1 MSKKRFLFIVLAT
14 VIVLSACV
22 FSACGDSAED
32 AYLKDITV
40 LTTHDGSYVLGEAV
54 DLSEITFKA
63 VYSDGEERTLSL
75 TDEMLSEDDRNKF
88 FTAGIHTVTVNY
100 GGKQAVVQISVVK
113 PGEAILY
120 TATFFSNGGSEV
132 KPVTASV
139 IDSFVPSV
147 REGYTF
153 DGWYATQDF
162 SGSKAVAPYTLTQ
175 NTNFYAKWVDNRRC
189 TVTFKDGE
197 EVLYEF
203 DVVYGTGI
211 DITDLEKYPAP
222 EDKEGLRFTGWQSS
236 GARLD
241 EITVDAVV
249 EAVYET
255 VQCTVIVYAAD
266 DDGVVQPYSRTVN
279 YGTRFFLDGYTMPTQ
294 EGHTSRWVI
303 YRNLSETYEEWPE
316 DSDYIEVK
324 DERVEIRALHV
335 INTYVISIY
344 NGLTAYQGVQEDL
357 EANNGVISETNRQ
370 LYTDLKDGVVETEKV
385 YADSD
390 KKTEFKVNFNN
401 DFLISG
407 FTQELYLKEPVQIY
421 GYNAVWCYE
430 IETENGVILVDSQN
444 RIWDETV
451 GAFVNRDGIEPSAVF
466 DITDKDG
473 NVLATVRN
481 GDLNSVKG
489 NVTVRAFYWK
499 KDYKVR
505 LMRLGSDSTWGR
517 LQEFTLKYL
526 EDFALYDPLYHASAD
541 FLSWEEVRSSYLLHN
556 VVSWWKEAGDKWTS
570 IYFNGDN
577 DDDWDIAWYTSSAF
591 LPDSEVVFDN
601 AQSMEIT
608 SDIALYCED
617 IDLRTYDVMVYY
629 GYDFATDTYLKK
641 EEFAGLTEEERFTL
655 SDDATSNIVRTQTY
669 NGQTYNMTYT
679 FTGWYDFPY
688 EPDGNGC
695 KGTLYTSLDSRTR
708 NMFYYAHYECKTTYT
723 LSVYDKTQSV
733 AYTDTSLDGQHH
745 DVQPNTVNYI
755 LPAGTIFTLDMLYKG
770 RIADGATV
778 SGQQMYEKAAFIE
791 NVYSVLTPQY
801 QTLLKKYHPSG
812 NYQTAVNKLNGLIA
826 EKQAVI
832 DNFSLLLSKIYS
844 YDYTWEDGEFTLE
857 VFTANYRSWEE
868 YHDIRRELQELQ
880 NDLDVL
886 ETYADK
892 LAEAKKYEQ
901 DDANCA
907 DEGGLY
913 KAYGD
918 SFKYLNLA
926 YNYDVEND
934 PDKVKYRFAGW
945 YLDEN
950 YSEPFDPTSK
960 EMYFEWI
967 ATENITLYAK
977 WADEEK
983 GSEGLVF
990 KKVTSSDGSIE
1001 GLVVV
1006 DYMNAAEYESWEYF
1020 GCGYNDFDNN
1030 DYSVNYNDQDAM
1042 PPALGTNI
1050 DIQIPAYHGGTNAAG
1065 IPVIGILKDA
1075 FIRHGKD
1082 IDTVTLPDSLK
1093 FIEEGAFR
1101 NVFLDNIYIAENEYL
1116 AVQDDVAVYQQKDYA
1131 SSSGEYS
1138 AKAGTFILYA
1148 ASSQGTTFTLPAGTV
1163 RIGDYAF
1170 YGASRL
1176 IEVGLTDTLTS
1187 IGISAFE
1194 GCGSLVGTSSD
1205 GSFVLPDTVVSV
1217 GAYAFKDDI
1226 KITSVTTGSAS
1237 ALSYVGREAFS
1248 TTSWFSSASRSG
1260 LVVINGLC
1268 IGLREAA
1275 MANFDKDIND
1285 AYVVYDID
1293 GQQRYGYTNDYGTL
1307 YYDTLTLNLVYVK
1320 LGSAVT
1326 GVTDYALSGMAST
1339 VNTVEIEGEL
1349 AKGLAAGAFHNC
1361 ASLDVIYAP
1370 NLSPDAV
1377 MHEEAF
1383 TGTSRPKVY
1392 VSAGNVHASWSNSDY
1407 IELVIGT
1414 P

>member
-14 VIVLSACV
+14 VIVLTACV
-22 FSACGDSAED
+22 FSACNDSAEEV
-32 AYLKDITV
+32 YLKEITV
-40 LTTHDGSYVLGEAV
+40 LTTHNGSYVLGETV

-63 VYSDGEERTLSL
+63 VYSDGEERVLSL

-100 GGKQAVVQISVVK
+100 GGKQAVLQISVVK
-113 PGEAILY
+113 PGEEILY

-132 KPVTASV
+132 KPVTTSV
-139 IDSFVPSV
+139 IENFVPSV

-153 DGWYATQDF
+153 DGWYSTQDF
-162 SGSKAVAPYTLTQ
+162 SGSKAIAPYTLTQ
-175 NTNFYAKWVDNRRC
+175 DTNFYAKWVDNRRC

-203 DVVYGTGI
+203 EVVYGTGI

-266 DDGVVQPYSRTVN
+266 NDGVIQPYPRTVN

-303 YRNLSETYEEWPE
+303 YRNQSDTYEEWPE

-335 INTYVISIY
+335 INTYVVSVY
-344 NGLTAYQGVQEDL
+344 NGLTAYQKVQEDL
-357 EANNGVISETNRQ
+357 EANDGVVSETNRQ
-370 LYTDLKDGVVETEKV
+370 YYTDLKNGVVNTAKV
-385 YADSD
+385 YSD
-390 KKTEFKVNFNN
+390 GETGSDFIVNYNG

-421 GYNAVWCYE
+421 GYNTVWCYE

-499 KDYKVR
+499 KEYKVR
-505 LMRLGSDSTWGR
+505 LMRLGSDSTWGL

-541 FLSWEEVRSSYLLHN
+541 FVSWEEVRSSYLLHN
-556 VVSWWKEAGDKWTS
+556 VISWWKDAGDDWTS
-570 IYFNGDN
+570 VYYNGGN

-591 LPDSEVVFDN
+591 LPESEIDFDD
-601 AQSMEIT
+601 AQSEEIT
-608 SDIALYCED
+608 ADMTLYCRD
-617 IDLRTYDVMVYY
+617 IDLRTYDVIVYY
-629 GYDFATDTYLKK
+629 GYDFATGTYLKN
-641 EEFAGLTEEERFTL
+641 EEFAGLAEADRFTL
-655 SDDATSNIVRTQTY
+655 PGDATSNIVRTQTY

-679 FTGWYDFPY
+679 FSGWYDFPY

-695 KGTLYTSLDSRTR
+695 KGTLYTALDSRTR

-723 LSVYDKTQSV
+723 LTVYDKTQSV

-745 DVQPNTVNYI
+745 DVQPNTVIYN

-770 RIADGATV
+770 RIADGTTV
-778 SGQQMYEKAAFIE
+778 FGQQMYEKAAFIE

-801 QTLLKKYHPSG
+801 QTLLKKYDPSG
-812 NYQTAVNKLNGLIA
+812 DYLTAVNNLNALIA
-826 EKQAVI
+826 EKQAII
-832 DNFSLLLSKIYS
+832 DNFSSLLYKMYS
-844 YDYTWEDGEFTLE
+844 YDYSWEGGEFTLD
-857 VFTANYRSWEE
+857 VFEANYLTWAE
-868 YHDIRRELQELQ
+868 YHEVRRDLQDLQ
-880 NDLDVL
+880 NDLAAL
-886 ETYADK
+886 ETYADQ
-892 LAEAKKYEQ
+892 LAQARSYEQ
-901 DDANCA
+901 DDANCT
-907 DEGGLY
+907 DVGGLY

-926 YNYDVEND
+926 YTYDVEND

-950 YSEPFDPTSK
+950 YSVPFDPTSK
-960 EMYFEWI
+960 EIYFEWI
-967 ATENITLYAK
+967 ATESITLYAK

-990 KKVTSSDGSIE
+990 KKVLSSDGSIE
-1001 GLVVV
+1001 GLVIV
-1006 DYMNAAEYESWEYF
+1006 DYMNAAEYESSDIY
-1020 GCGYNDFDNN
+1020 GCGYNDFDNY

-1050 DIQIPAYHGGTNAAG
+1050 DIQVPAYHGGTNAAG
-1065 IPVIGILKDA
+1065 IPVIGILENA
-1075 FIRHGKD
+1075 FLRHGKD
-1082 IDTVTLPDSLK
+1082 INTVTLPDSLK

-1101 NVFLDNIYIAENEYL
+1101 NTLLKNVYTSENEYIG
-1116 AVQDDVAVYQQKDYA
+1116 VQDDVAVYQQKDYA

-1138 AKAGTFILYA
+1138 ATAGTFIVYA
-1148 ASSQGTTFTLPAGTV
+1148 ASSQGTSFALPDGTV

-1170 YGASRL
+1170 YGASKL
-1176 IEVGLTDTLTS
+1176 TEVTLTETLTS

-1194 GCGSLVGTSSD
+1194 GCGSLVNTASD
-1205 GSFVLPDTVVSV
+1205 SSFVLPDMVVSV
-1217 GAYAFKDDI
+1217 GAYAFKDDK
-1226 KITSVTTGSAS
+1226 KISSITVGDAS

-1248 TTSWFSSASRSG
+1248 TTSWFASASRAG
-1260 LVVINGLC
+1260 LIVINGLC

-1275 MANFDKDIND
+1275 KADFDKDINGD
-1285 AYVVYDID
+1285 YVVYDKYGKD
-1293 GQQRYGYTNDYGTL
+1293 YYGYTNDYGTL
-1307 YYDTLTLNLVYVK
+1307 YYDTLTHYLVC
-1320 LGSAVT
+1320 VT
-1326 GVTDYALSGMAST
+1326 FGAEVRGITDYAMSGVAST
-1339 VNTVEIEGEL
+1339 VTKAEIKGDL
-1349 AKGLAAGAFHNC
+1349 TKGLAEGAFNNC
-1361 ASLDVIYAP
+1361 ASLEEIYAL
-1370 NLSPDAV
+1370 NLASDSV
-1377 MHEEAF
+1377 MHEKAF
-1383 TGTSRPKVY
+1383 TGTSRPTVY
-1392 VSAGNVHASWSNSDY
+1392 VSDGNIDASWLNSAY
-1407 IELVIGT
+1407 IDVEVVT

>member
-1 MSKKRFLFIVLAT
+1 MSKKRLLFVISLA

-22 FSACGDSAED
+22 FSACTDSAEEV
-32 AYLKDITV
+32 YLKEIEI
-40 LTTHDGSYVLGEAV
+40 LTSHNGDYVLGETV

-63 VYSDGEERTLSL
+63 VYSDGGERTLAL

-88 FTAGIHTVTVNY
+88 FTAGVHTVTVNY
-100 GGKQAVVQISVVK
+100 GGKQAVLQISVID
-113 PGEAILY
+113 PGQEKVY
-120 TATFFSNGGSEV
+120 TATFYSNGGSEV
-132 KPVTASV
+132 KPVTTAV
-139 IDSFVPSV
+139 ITNFVPSV

-162 SGSKAVAPYTLTQ
+162 SGSKAIAPYTLTQ

-203 DVVYGTGI
+203 EVVYGTGI

-241 EITVDAVV
+241 EITVDVVV

-255 VQCTVIVYAAD
+255 VQCTVIVYASD
-266 DDGVVQPYSRTVN
+266 DAGLVQPYPRTVN

-294 EGHTSRWVI
+294 EGHTSRWVV
-303 YRNLSETYEEWPE
+303 YRNESITYEEWPE
-316 DSDYIEVK
+316 DSDFIEIK

-335 INTYVISIY
+335 INTYTVSIY
-344 NGLTAYQGVQEDL
+344 NGKTQYQAVNEDL
-357 EANNGVISETNRQ
+357 SDGIVSETN
-370 LYTDLKDGVVETEKV
+370 LPFYNDLKDGVVNTEKV

-390 KKTEFKVNFNN
+390 KKTEFIVNFNN

-407 FTQELYLKEPVQIY
+407 FTQELYLKEPTAIY
-421 GYNAVWCYE
+421 GYETVWCYE
-430 IETENGVILVDSQN
+430 IETENGVILVNSQN
-444 RIWDETV
+444 KVWDSVT
-451 GAFVNRDGIEPSAVF
+451 GTFVNRDGIEPSAVF

-473 NVLATVRN
+473 NVKATVRN
-481 GDLNSVKG
+481 GDLNAIKG
-489 NVTVRAFYWK
+489 NVTVRAVYWK
-499 KDYKVR
+499 KEYKVR
-505 LMRLGSDSTWGR
+505 LMRSGSDSVWGL

-526 EDFALYDPLYHASAD
+526 EDFALYDPNYNSAAGD
-541 FLSWEEVRSSYLLHN
+541 TWEEVRRYYLLHN
-556 VVSWWKEAGDKWTS
+556 VVSWWKEAGDEWTS
-570 IYFNGDN
+570 IYFNGGN
-577 DDDWDIAWYTSSAF
+577 DDDWDIAWYTSPAF

-601 AQSMEIT
+601 VQSMEIT

-629 GYDFATDTYLKK
+629 GYDFATGTYLKNA
-641 EEFAGLTEEERFTL
+641 EFAGLTEEERFTL
-655 SDDATSNIVRTQTY
+655 PGDATSNIVRTQTY

-679 FTGWYDFPY
+679 FSGWYDFPY

-733 AYTDTSLDGQHH
+733 AYTDTILDGQHH
-745 DVQPNTVNYI
+745 DVQPNTVIYN

-770 RIADGATV
+770 RTDGTTV
-778 SGQQMYEKAAFIE
+778 FGQQMYEKAAFIE

-801 QTLLKKYHPSG
+801 QTLLKKYDPSG
-812 NYQTAVNKLNGLIA
+812 DYLTAVNNLNALIA
-826 EKQAVI
+826 EKQSVI

-844 YDYTWEDGEFTLE
+844 YDYAWEDGEFTLE
-857 VFTANYRSWEE
+857 VFTANYLSWAE
-868 YHDIRRELQELQ
+868 YHDIRRELQGLK

-892 LAEAKKYEQ
+892 LAEAQKYEQ
-901 DDANCA
+901 DDANYT

-918 SFKYLNLA
+918 SFKYLNSA
-926 YNYDVEND
+926 YGYDVEAD

-950 YSEPFDPTSK
+950 YSVPFDPNSK

-990 KKVTSSDGSIE
+990 KKVTSSDGSME
-1001 GLVVV
+1001 ALVVV
-1006 DYMNAAEYESWEYF
+1006 DYMTASEYENSDIY
-1020 GCGYNDFDNN
+1020 GCGYNDFDNY

-1042 PPALGTNI
+1042 PPTLGTDI
-1050 DIQIPAYHGGTNAAG
+1050 DIQVPAYHGGTNAAG

-1101 NVFLDNIYIAENEYL
+1101 NVFLDNIYSPENEYL

-1138 AKAGTFILYA
+1138 ATAGTFILYA
-1148 ASSQGTTFTLPAGTV
+1148 ASSQGMTFTLPAGIV
-1163 RIGDYAF
+1163 RIADYAF
-1170 YGASRL
+1170 YGASHL

-1194 GCGSLVGTSSD
+1194 GCGSLVNTVSD
-1205 GSFVLPDTVVSV
+1205 TSFVLPEAVVSV

-1248 TTSWFSSASRSG
+1248 TTSWFASASRAG
-1260 LVVINGLC
+1260 LVVFGGLC

-1275 MANFDKDIND
+1275 MADFDKDINGE
-1285 AYVVYDID
+1285 YVVYEID
-1293 GQQRYGYTNDYGTL
+1293 GLQRYGYTNDYGTL
-1307 YYDTLTLNLVYVK
+1307 YYDNTTLVLSSIKFGAEVK
-1320 LGSAVT
+1320 GI
-1326 GVTDYALSGMAST
+1326 TDYALSGAASAVT
-1339 VNTVEIEGEL
+1339 KVEIEGEL
-1349 AKGLAAGAFHNC
+1349 TKGLAEGAFNNC
-1361 ASLDVIYAP
+1361 ASLEEIYAL
-1370 NLSPDAV
+1370 NLAADSV
-1377 MHEEAF
+1377 MHEKAF
-1383 TGTSRPKVY
+1383 TGTSRPTVY
-1392 VSAGNVHASWSNSDY
+1392 VSDGNIDASWLNSTY
-1407 IELVIGT
+1407 IDVVVVT